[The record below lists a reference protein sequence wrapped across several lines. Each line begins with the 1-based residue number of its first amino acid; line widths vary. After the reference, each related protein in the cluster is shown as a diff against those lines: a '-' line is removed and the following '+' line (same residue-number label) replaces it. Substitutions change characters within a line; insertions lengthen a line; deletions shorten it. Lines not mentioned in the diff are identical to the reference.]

1 MGVKVLHFLV
11 FLLALSCSGTSVRVS
26 SGGGRL
32 SSSPANHLPFL
43 KRNGASHIGI
53 SDEDYRLLREICGK
67 GRDVDLYISMK
78 NIVPVSK
85 SKALAVDW
93 VQREVSTLNRCTN
106 ISSIVVNSEIMK
118 KNHLPLLLPAIKAI
132 DSALATLKLD
142 PSIGLSASF
151 SLPFIEDCFRTPQ
164 KPSSRNFRDVL
175 AQVIDFL
182 HGPKCY
188 LTLEASC
195 GEELGLDDCLA
206 NLTTRA
212 ISVLPDH
219 DLPLQINLRRFPSS
233 SPISFFTEKPL
244 VEEFKQKE
252 LNHGEKRLPPS
263 LHRELLYS
271 ASEYINGM
279 AQSHIDTPAS
289 VPVINPMTPTTAT
302 PVVTPLT
309 PSPPTTMTPI
319 TTPMTTP
326 PASSGMTNPPPSG
339 MTNPPAS
346 SGQSW
351 CVASQSASETALQV
365 ALDYAC
371 GYGGADCSAIQK
383 GGSCF
388 NPDTLR
394 DHASYAFN
402 DYYQK
407 NPAPTSCNFGGT
419 AVLTNTDPST
429 STCQYPSSSPTS
441 SVINTTNPTGSTVF
455 GPEPPG
461 SFSAASSLQSWTIIV
476 TLACLLMLLIAVDHL

>member
-67 GRDVDLYISMK
+67 
-78 NIVPVSK
+78 
-85 SKALAVDW
+85 
-93 VQREVSTLNRCTN
+93 
-106 ISSIVVNSEIMK
+106 
-118 KNHLPLLLPAIKAI
+118 
-132 DSALATLKLD
+132 
-142 PSIGLSASF
+142 
-151 SLPFIEDCFRTPQ
+151 
-164 KPSSRNFRDVL
+164 
-175 AQVIDFL
+175 
-182 HGPKCY
+182 
-188 LTLEASC
+188 
-195 GEELGLDDCLA
+195 
-206 NLTTRA
+206 
-212 ISVLPDH
+212 
-219 DLPLQINLRRFPSS
+219 
-233 SPISFFTEKPL
+233 EKPL